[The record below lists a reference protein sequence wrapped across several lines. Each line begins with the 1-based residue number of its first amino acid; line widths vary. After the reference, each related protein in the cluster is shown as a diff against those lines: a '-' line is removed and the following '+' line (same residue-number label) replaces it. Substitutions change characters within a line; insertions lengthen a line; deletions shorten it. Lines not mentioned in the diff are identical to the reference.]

1 MLDLCLVVVGQD
13 RYECR
18 SFDRTHVDCELHL
31 VANQNRSTA
40 SIANGMLAKS
50 NCAVFGLVHP
60 DVRFGPG
67 ATRVF
72 YNTALAGSVCGVV
85 GKNPEFPY
93 PENYVH
99 CSRNPGPVVVLDD
112 CSVFFRKDSGLTF
125 DAKTFTAWSAYVPDL
140 CLQARE
146 RKIPIVVPLA
156 DAKHKGTRYF
166 TDYKVHNAHWE
177 EQVSKL
183 RAKWPGVD
191 VATT

>member
-18 SFDRTHVDCELHL
+18 SFDRTHVDCELRL
-31 VANQNRSTA
+31 VPNQNRSTA
-40 SIANGMLAKS
+40 SIANEMLAKT

-72 YNTALAGSVCGVV
+72 YTTALAGNVCGVV

-93 PENYVH
+93 PMNYIH

-125 DAKTFTAWSAYVPDL
+125 DAKTFTARSAYVPDL
-140 CLQARE
+140 CLQAQVMG
-146 RKIPIVVPLA
+146 IPIVVPHA

-177 EQVSKL
+177 DQVGKL
-183 RAKWPGVD
+183 RAKWSGVD
-191 VATT
+191 VVTT